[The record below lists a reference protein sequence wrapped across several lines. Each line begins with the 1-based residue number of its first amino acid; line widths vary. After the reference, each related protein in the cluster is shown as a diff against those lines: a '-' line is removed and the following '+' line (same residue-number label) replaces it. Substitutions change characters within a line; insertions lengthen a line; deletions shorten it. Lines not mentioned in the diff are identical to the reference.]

1 MLVRNSTQTPINVHI
16 HIINAI
22 KQHISALTIKG
33 VDVILFAI
41 NIYIYTYLCTSLK
54 MDLN

>member
-22 KQHISALTIKG
+22 KQYISALTIKG
-33 VDVILFAI
+33 VGVILFAI
-41 NIYIYTYLCTSLK
+41 NICTYLCTSLE
-54 MDLN
+54 MNLN